1 MDAVEPVHASK
12 LVFRALDVGGVG
24 AKLGAVLEKRLTG
37 LVGLGIFRPSQLAP
51 KPAGSITKIPI
62 ILPYNFDLSTRPD
75 RLYSKFGKPNSS
87 P

>member
-37 LVGLGIFRPSQLAP
+37 LVGLGRTH
-51 KPAGSITKIPI
+51 KH
-62 ILPYNFDLSTRPD
+62 ST
-75 RLYSKFGKPNSS
+75 
-87 P
+87 